1 MSTLSSQ
8 LHAAPQL
15 FEANQYRAQGDIPK
29 GLNKTL
35 KESKGVFNPKV
46 KTEVTSGVAA
56 AITRESA
63 RRFLGHW
70 ESSYY

>member
-46 KTEVTSGVAA
+46 KIEVTSGVAG

-63 RRFLGHW
+63 RFLGHW
-70 ESSYY
+70 ESSSY